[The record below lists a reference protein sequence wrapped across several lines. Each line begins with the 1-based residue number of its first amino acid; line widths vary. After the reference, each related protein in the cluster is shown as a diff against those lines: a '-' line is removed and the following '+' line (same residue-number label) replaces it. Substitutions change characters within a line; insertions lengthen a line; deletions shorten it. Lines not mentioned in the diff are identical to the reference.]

1 MKMILRTNKYFFISL
16 VTLLAHSEFSFGNK
30 SSSINFNNAAN
41 VISDVPDTNFR
52 ISDTALARDC
62 EKSIL

>member
-1 MKMILRTNKYFFISL
+1 MKMMLRTNRYFFILL
-16 VTLLAHSEFSFGNK
+16 VTLIAHSGFSFGNK

-41 VISDVPDTNFR
+41 VILDVPVTNFR
-52 ISDTALARDC
+52 ISDIALARYC